1 MKETALD
8 RVGRA
13 LNLIPFI
20 AANPGLSIT
29 QIADR
34 FDSTPTQI
42 SKDLTLLHMCGLPGY
57 THLELLDIDYEDP
70 EYVSVLDPQV
80 LDHPRSLSQTEAL
93 TLVLGLELLSEIAK
107 DPQERESIIRLQER
121 LSKIIGEDFARSIT
135 IADGLVESPIVKD
148 LEAAIVAS
156 RFIHFTYNSASS
168 DTVTTRTVLPLDLF
182 FKDGIGYIQAL
193 MHDSSEVRTFR
204 IDRIIELSMGEIDPT
219 FAQRAIS
226 ASNANIEIE
235 IEMDADGIFFLE
247 KHNEIVTSSKE
258 VGGVFFLTL
267 KVNSSDWIKR
277 VISSWP
283 GRITVVKPVDL
294 AKEIEEIT
302 RAALQNYS

>member
-8 RVGRA
+8 RVSRA

-29 QIADR
+29 QIAER
-34 FDSTPTQI
+34 FDSTPAQI

-107 DPQERESIIRLQER
+107 DPAEREAISKLQER
-121 LSKIIGEDFARSIT
+121 LSKIIGDDFARAIS

-148 LEAAIVAS
+148 LESAIS
-156 RFIHFTYNSASS
+156 SERFIHITYNSASS
-168 DTVTTRTVLPLDLF
+168 DTVTTRTVFPVELF

-193 MHDSSEVRTFR
+193 MESDAEVRTFR
-204 IDRIIELSMGEIDPT
+204 IDRIIELTLGDVNSN
-219 FAQRAIS
+219 FAKRANFDS
-226 ASNANIEIE
+226 HTNIEIE
-235 IEMDADGIFFLE
+235 IEMGEDGLFFLE

-258 VGGVFFLTL
+258 VNGTFFLTL

-294 AKEIEEIT
+294 AQEIDELT
-302 RAALQNYS
+302 RTALLNYS